1 MGCAGS
7 TRGATGSTQKGG
19 FRPGGDVDYTSE
31 LRGSQLD
38 VGFDRFFGISVS
50 LDMSPYCFLRN
61 RSVEALREIPAPS
74 ARADIF
80 SGPAAGL
87 RSQDLQVEEAARIID
102 LHAGRDR
109 PLYLY
114 LALASPHFPIAPV
127 GGAMGRVG
135 RNGDFVF
142 ETDRALGQVLEAPD
156 QTVHAQR
163 SEIVAE
169 LQDLLRATLKWHG
182 RAQQPKLRP
191 PRACRWTPHAGP

>member
-19 FRPGGDVDYTSE
+19 FRPGDEIDYTSE
-31 LRGSQLD
+31 LRSSPLD
-38 VGFDRFFGISVS
+38 VGFDRFFGISAS

-80 SGPAAGL
+80 SGLAAGL
-87 RSQDLQVEEAARIID
+87 RSQDSRLEEAARITN

-114 LALASPHFPIAPV
+114 LALASSDLPIAPV

-135 RNGDFVF
+135 RYGDFVF
-142 ETDRALGQVLEAPD
+142 EPDRALGQVLEAPD
-156 QTVHAQR
+156 RTGMTER
-163 SEIVAE
+163 
-169 LQDLLRATLKWHG
+169 TLVVFTSDNGGHWH
-182 RAQQPKLRP
+182 
-191 PRACRWTPHAGP
+191 